1 MKCPSLPALHKIGDC
16 GVPPTKQ
23 AEWDLHVLECSRC
36 RDVLRQLRRLD
47 SYLQRPLS
55 ANTNGLASAIPEKRT
70 SMLRLAGGL
79 SLAAVVVVAIMLANQ
94 PRVSTEPTT
103 VPRAAEFG
111 AQPSTL
117 DASTLVALR
126 SAPDAEAIAEV
137 LRLGDPSSETAGATI
152 TRLQDYLSHH
162 VSAIVDDLHRG
173 IVVAAGLRCGLRT
186 FIAPAQQLLQ
196 EGSLDPDAQRELLF
210 DLARAG
216 WTESL
221 STIQKLVD
229 RPDIP
234 TSDLVD
240 ALVMTRQRRAV
251 SVLDQV
257 LSRRGSR
264 PEDRY
269 PALARL
275 PFPEAADRLVLAFL
289 AGADGPAMRR
299 ALVERPD
306 AIACLRA
313 SLLQQPADRRARVL
327 GMLGEAR
334 CSEAVPELERMLVRG
349 IDREGIEKTL
359 QLLAQNGD
367 REALFGLVR
376 ALPSAESES
385 DLAPASSLV
394 SVLTRWSD
402 PSRGRA
408 LSSLRSAY
416 ETASRS
422 LRRRMA
428 LAASLIGGAEGTHL
442 AVLSLGDPREQ
453 RSAMFAL
460 RSAGKSEAGLK
471 AALSRLNSGDRGVRR
486 LALEIVAEHGGEA
499 AMTHLPRALQRTEDR
514 RVAVNLALRA
524 EPGLEWAAA
533 VLRAA
538 ERYRDVSELALSAQR
553 ARGRTPPR
561 ASPSR

>member
-1 MKCPSLPALHKIGDC
+1 MKCPSLPALHKIGDS
-16 GVPPTKQ
+16 GVPHTKQ
-23 AEWDLHVLECSRC
+23 AEWDRHVLECSRC
-36 RDVLRQLRRLD
+36 RDVVRQLRRID
-47 SYLQRPLS
+47 SYLQRPLL
-55 ANTNGLASAIPEKRT
+55 ANMSHPGPATPEKRT
-70 SMLRLAGGL
+70 SLVRFAGGL
-79 SLAAVVVVAIMLANQ
+79 LLAASVVVVILLANPPQ
-94 PRVSTEPTT
+94 GSTEPTSL
-103 VPRAAEFG
+103 PRAAESG
-111 AQPSTL
+111 AQPNTL
-117 DASTLVALR
+117 DSATLVALS

-137 LRLGDPSSETAGATI
+137 LRLGDASLETASATI
-152 TRLQDYLSHH
+152 GRLQDYLSHH
-162 VSAIVDDLHRG
+162 LSAIGDDPRRG

-349 IDREGIEKTL
+349 IDREGIEKIL

-385 DLAPASSLV
+385 DLALASSLV
-394 SVLTRWSD
+394 AVLSRWNEPCRS
-402 PSRGRA
+402 RA
-408 LSSLRSAY
+408 LSSLHSVY

-422 LRRRMA
+422 LRRRLA
-428 LAASLIGGAEGTHL
+428 LAACLIGGAEGTGL
-442 AVLSLGDPREQ
+442 AVQSLADSREQ

-471 AALSRLNSGDRGVRR
+471 AALARLNSGDRGVRR

-499 AMTHLPRALQRTEDR
+499 ALTHLPRALQRTEDR
-514 RVAVNLALRA
+514 RVAVHLALRA

-553 ARGRTPPR
+553 ARGRTAPR
-561 ASPSR
+561 ASASR